1 MKKEKVSVIVPVY
14 KTEKYLQDCIE
25 SILNQTYDNLEIII
39 VDDGSPDHSGEI
51 AEQYALQDNRIK
63 VIHQSNKGLSG
74 ARNTGLAEA
83 SGDWIFFVDS
93 DDQIPP
99 EAVETL
105 WKAAQREQTAI
116 SMGGHYVVS
125 TLPGVYARKK
135 QVHVPNKVLHDK
147 ESMHQYFLSD
157 GKNFSYVCMKLYRK
171 DIFNDIK
178 FKQGKYYED
187 IFILPSIIEAAGSI
201 VIEDCLIYYYAVRKN
216 SITAERNISS

>member
-83 SGDWIFFVDS
+83 SGD
-93 DDQIPP
+93 
-99 EAVETL
+99 
-105 WKAAQREQTAI
+105 
-116 SMGGHYVVS
+116 
-125 TLPGVYARKK
+125 
-135 QVHVPNKVLHDK
+135 
-147 ESMHQYFLSD
+147 
-157 GKNFSYVCMKLYRK
+157 
-171 DIFNDIK
+171 
-178 FKQGKYYED
+178 
-187 IFILPSIIEAAGSI
+187 
-201 VIEDCLIYYYAVRKN
+201 
-216 SITAERNISS
+216 